1 MLQPGHPLPAGG
13 GRRPGFATGWCPL
26 TSDPDDHVLR
36 TRAALAGFLRQQA
49 EWRLWKAEE
58 EPDELRNTRS
68 AEGLAE
74 VAAHVERLGV
84 EDERLRRL
92 AMVHADDGEVLAPGE
107 DAARLA
113 GGYGFDQ
120 FEDPDVWLTSFVDAV
135 VEESLQ
141 HADEER
147 DWL

>member
-1 MLQPGHPLPAGG
+1 M
-13 GRRPGFATGWCPL
+13 
-26 TSDPDDHVLR
+26 R

-49 EWRLWKAEE
+49 EWRLWKVEE

-84 EDERLRRL
+84 DDERLRRL

-120 FEDPDVWLTSFVDAV
+120 FEDPDVWLTAFVEAV
-135 VEESLQ
+135 VEESLR